1 MECLKNKT
9 LTCVTDG
16 SYMKDK
22 AANICSA
29 GWVMACKQTKRHISG
44 TLVEHSES
52 ADSYRGECLGML
64 AIRLF
69 LLAVEEY
76 YGVITDGNKVCCDNK
91 GALYTFAKKSKR
103 VSSGA
108 KNADIK
114 RVIRTIEQRTQSSV
128 VQHHVKGHQD
138 EYIKRGKL
146 TWEASWNCHCD
157 KMAKKAIN
165 NYLRRV
171 RNGAVEPLD
180 NKSCRM
186 LPLETARLY
195 VNGTKQTSDVGKG
208 LRRDIGRQTAR
219 EFYKEK
225 GLLPTEVFDP
235 VEWDRIELALSDK
248 PRMYKLW
255 YGKQCTGFCGTN
267 SKLVQW
273 GRTDNLRCLDC
284 NRLNEDAA
292 HLMECPSSH
301 RRALLEEQ
309 ICKLETWM
317 ASHSTEP
324 ALARLVAEYLRGGR
338 QRTFARM
345 YVPRELK
352 ELDRTQDRI
361 GSYRGQN
368 IEILLRNT
376 QEVFES
382 LWSFAYCQIVA
393 GSIC

>member
-1 MECLKNKT
+1 M
-9 LTCVTDG
+9 
-16 SYMKDK
+16 
-22 AANICSA
+22 
-29 GWVMACKQTKRHISG
+29 
-44 TLVEHSES
+44 
-52 ADSYRGECLGML
+52 GML

-171 RNGAVEPLD
+171 RTGAVEPLD

-208 LRRDIGRQTAR
+208 LRRNIGRQTAR

-225 GLLPTEVFDP
+225 GLMPPEVFDS
-235 VEWDRIELALSDK
+235 VEWDAIELTLSDK

-255 YGKQCTGFCGTN
+255 YGKQCSGFCGTN

-273 GRTDNLRCLDC
+273 GRTDDSRCPDC
-284 NRLNEDAA
+284 NRLGEDAA
-292 HLMECPSSH
+292 HLMECPNSH
-301 RRALLEEQ
+301 RRALLGEQ
-309 ICKLETWM
+309 VRKLETWM
-317 ASHSTEP
+317 AAHSTEP
-324 ALARLVAEYLRGGR
+324 ELARLVAEYLRGGGR
-338 QRTFARM
+338 RKFARM
-345 YVPRELK
+345 YVPRGLK
-352 ELDRTQDRI
+352 ELGRTQDRI
-361 GSYRGQN
+361 GWRNFTEGKYQN
-368 IEILLRNT
+368 A
-376 QEVFES
+376 S
-382 LWSFAYCQIVA
+382 A
-393 GSIC
+393 